1 MTVKLMNSAM
11 MPQSGAYRMTMLTES
26 EFAERLRVAPFESFI
41 GYEATATHIQQ
52 IAGVHVPVSRA
63 ETTLADGDTVLV
75 CRLNFRIANPKMKAD
90 RNYVP
95 QRNDYEYCAVEY
107 SA

>member
-1 MTVKLMNSAM
+1 MNKLMNSAM
-11 MPQSGAYRMTMLTES
+11 MPAAGTYRMTMLTES
-26 EFAERLRVAPFESFI
+26 EFAERLRAAPFQSFI

-63 ETTLADGDTVLV
+63 ETTLNAGDTMLV
-75 CRLNFRIANPKMKAD
+75 CRLSFRIANPKMKAD

-95 QRNDYEYCAVEY
+95 QRSDYEYCAVQY

>member
-1 MTVKLMNSAM
+1 MPVKLMNSAM
-11 MPQSGAYRMTMLTES
+11 MPQAGTYRMSMLTES
-26 EFAERLRVAPFESFI
+26 EFAERLHAAPFQSFI

-63 ETTLADGDTVLV
+63 ETTLAAGDTLLV
-75 CRLNFRIANPKMKAD
+75 CRLNFRMVDPKRKAD

-95 QRNDYEYCAVEY
+95 QRSDYEYCAVEY

>member
-1 MTVKLMNSAM
+1 MLKLVNSAM
-11 MPQSGAYRMTMLTES
+11 MPVAGMYRMTMLTES
-26 EFAERLRVAPFESFI
+26 EFAERLRAAQFESFI
-41 GYEATATHIQQ
+41 GYETTATHVQQ

-63 ETTLADGDTVLV
+63 ETTLRSGDTMLV
-75 CRLNFRIANPKMKAD
+75 CRLNFRLANPKMKAD

-95 QRNDYEYCAVEY
+95 QRSDYEYCAVEY